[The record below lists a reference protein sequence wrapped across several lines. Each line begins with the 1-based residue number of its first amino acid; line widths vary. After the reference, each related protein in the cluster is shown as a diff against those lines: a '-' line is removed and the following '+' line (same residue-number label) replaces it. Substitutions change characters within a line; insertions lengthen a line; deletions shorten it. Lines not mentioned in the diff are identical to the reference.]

1 MGLFYN
7 KPGSA
12 YGTNWYTDRGLTN
25 DQQTG
30 FAPSADINIVSSQGF
45 LRTTNYIG
53 LDYIAEDYVGA
64 STVFT

>member
-7 KPGSA
+7 RPGSV
-12 YGTNWYTDRGLTN
+12 YGTNWYTDQGAT
-25 DQQTG
+25 DAQQTG